1 MRLLALGIATL
12 ALTTSLASAQSDT
25 AGSLAPGA
33 TRSESL
39 ISDTVSSI
47 SESESPISDSI
58 SAMEGAPQEM
68 QQAQEDM
75 SNADSAQVESIE
87 GISVTE
93 TEKEI
98 TIDLSSDILFDFNKW
113 SIRSDAS
120 RALAAAEKILRKHPK
135 AHINLEG
142 HTDSVGSDRYN
153 KDLSMKRALSV
164 REWFIE
170 NGDIPARRFKPIGL
184 GETRPVA
191 PNAHPDGSDNPEG
204 RQKNRRV
211 TIVVQK

>member
-1 MRLLALGIATL
+1 MRLSALSLVIL
-12 ALTTSLASAQSDT
+12 ALTTSLASAESD
-25 AGSLAPGA
+25 APVTLPQNA
-33 TRSESL
+33 ARSEL
-39 ISDTVSSI
+39 AISESVLSI
-47 SESESPISDSI
+47 SEETSVISESI
-58 SAMEGAPQEM
+58 AALEGASQDL
-68 QQAQEDM
+68 QQARNDVTANDASQL
-75 SNADSAQVESIE
+75 ESIE

-113 SIRSDAS
+113 SIRADAS
-120 RALAAAEKILRKHPK
+120 KALTAVEKVLSKHPK
-135 AHINLEG
+135 ADINLEG

-153 KDLSMKRALSV
+153 KELSMKRALSV

-184 GETRPVA
+184 GETRPAA